1 MSNKEEWEETTL
13 SNIWHDI
20 NPQRITA
27 DRFDSVVEISKGSK
41 MKYELDKGAY
51 SNEANAEWFE
61 GFNES
66 VADMLFTNKCMEYAD
81 RIETDE
87 ELIATVDMSAV
98 KPNYYY

>member
-1 MSNKEEWEETTL
+1 MNEMEVGEIAMVESDYGY
-13 SNIWHDI
+13 H
-20 NPQRITA
+20 
-27 DRFDSVVEISKGSK
+27 VV